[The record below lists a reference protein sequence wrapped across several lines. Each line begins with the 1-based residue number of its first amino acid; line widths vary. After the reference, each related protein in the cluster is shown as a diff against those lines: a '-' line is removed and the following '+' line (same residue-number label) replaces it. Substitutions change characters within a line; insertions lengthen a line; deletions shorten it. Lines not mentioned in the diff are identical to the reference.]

1 MKRLQR
7 EFLAPLNAA
16 VAVAVAAIVV
26 LTSPDSPVDDD
37 DTLRLKIDLVSGP
50 VVRKV
55 KMVPLKSGKKR
66 FILKQLIFSAFFFRF
81 SKKPTNGKRKR
92 KGL

>member
-16 VAVAVAAIVV
+16 VVEAVAAIVV

-55 KMVPLKSGKKR
+55 KMVPLQSDKKR
-66 FILKQLIFSAFFFRF
+66 FILKQVIFSAFFF
-81 SKKPTNGKRKR
+81 
-92 KGL
+92 GLGFGGL

>member
-7 EFLAPLNAA
+7 ECLAPLNAA
-16 VAVAVAAIVV
+16 VVAAVAVIVV

-55 KMVPLKSGKKR
+55 KMVPLESDKKR
-66 FILKQLIFSAFFFRF
+66 FILKQVIFSAFFRLRVWGFITIL
-81 SKKPTNGKRKR
+81 K
-92 KGL
+92 